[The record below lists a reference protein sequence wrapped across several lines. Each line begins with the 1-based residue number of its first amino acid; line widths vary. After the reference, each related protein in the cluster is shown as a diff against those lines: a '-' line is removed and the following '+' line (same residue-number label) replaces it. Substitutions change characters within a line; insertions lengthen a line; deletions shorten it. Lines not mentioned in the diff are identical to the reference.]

1 LKIYYEL
8 AGMGC
13 GACVNK
19 VTQALLQIPGV
30 EEAAVQ
36 LKPQSVLITMSRPIY
51 IAELQDQ
58 LNKTGNYTIKISTEQ
73 VI

>member
-1 LKIYYEL
+1 
-8 AGMGC
+8 MGC